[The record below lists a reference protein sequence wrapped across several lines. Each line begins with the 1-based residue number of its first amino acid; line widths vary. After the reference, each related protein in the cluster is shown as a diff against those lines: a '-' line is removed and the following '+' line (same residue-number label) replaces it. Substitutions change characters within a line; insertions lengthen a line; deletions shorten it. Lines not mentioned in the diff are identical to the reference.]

1 MKPDSLRL
9 VAEYFAHRGWAAV
22 VFMRR
27 GYGKTT
33 ASYTGGYGPCSN
45 PDFLASGTAIAADY
59 EAAIH
64 ALSKRPL
71 FNARKVIAVGQSA
84 GGYGVLTLAG
94 RRVPGLQ
101 AVVNFSGGRGSI
113 RRSPGCN
120 EDRLAKAFTIMGE
133 KALVPSF
140 WLYAESD
147 SYFRPAL
154 VSRLH
159 TAFHKGPVRAELR
172 MLRGISGEG
181 HFLIHRRAKGNWDAP
196 LDAFLAGLPMA
207 GRVAGR

>member
-9 VAEYFAHRGWAAV
+9 AAEYFAHRGWAAV
-22 VFMRR
+22 VCMCR

-33 ASYTGGYGPCSN
+33 ASYAGGCGPCSN

-64 ALSKRPL
+64 ALSKRSL
-71 FNARKVIAVGQSA
+71 FDARKVIAVGQSA

-113 RRSPGCN
+113 LRSPGCN
-120 EDRLAKAFTIMGE
+120 EDRLANAFTVMGE
-133 KALVPSF
+133 KALVPSL

-154 VSRLH
+154 VSRLY
-159 TAFHKGPVRAELR
+159 TAFHKGPVLAELR
-172 MLRGISGEG
+172 MLRGISVEG

-196 LDAFLAGLPMA
+196 LDAFLVGLPMA